1 MFRYLPFKF
10 IFLVGITPLCTL
22 LISGCDNNNLKVN
35 QSLKKI
41 EVVDRIEGVAALGQ
55 LNPLGEVRKLAAPTS
70 GKGGTPRLS
79 KLLIREGDSIIKDQI
94 LAVFDNRPKLEAN
107 LKSAQA
113 NLNIFCLL
121 YTSDAAD
128 EP

>member
-1 MFRYLPFKF
+1 MLVMLKYFSFKLL
-10 IFLVGITPLCTL
+10 FLLGFTPLSL
-22 LISGCDNNNLKVN
+22 FLISGCNNKDLELNNTLKN
-35 QSLKKI
+35 ND
-41 EVVDRIEGVAALGQ
+41 VVDSIEGVAALGQ
-55 LNPLGEVRKLAAPTS
+55 LNPFGEVRKLAAPNS

-113 NLNIFCLL
+113 NLNILM
-121 YTSDAAD
+121 S
-128 EP
+128 EIRIQ